1 MKSYHNA
8 QYARLTE
15 KGKPKPPLAQRRAQ
29 GEAYRAAIM
38 RFGAPEPEAAPEP
51 VVQEAAKRGGRFRV
65 EPRVYGRGGAIVVRH
80 FRAGGD
86 GPERTFIPVG
96 SVRVYTDAD
105 GYTRV
110 DIIESADPDIAA
122 YLNYDT
128 DAHTDAN
135 PDRDAVPDV
144 DAAADVDAAPD
155 ADGDGDVDAGGDA
168 NNPISRHRAARRAE
182 RAYFD
187 NPARLA
193 GLPRTPGACT
203 FVWRDAPG
211 AEGS

>member
-1 MKSYHNA
+1 MKDTTDEMLNRLRDNWLPAEELPTVSVDEYLNLLNA
-8 QYARLTE
+8 NWIE
-15 KGKPKPPLAQRRAQ
+15 PD
-29 GEAYRAAIM
+29 
-38 RFGAPEPEAAPEP
+38 AP
-51 VVQEAAKRGGRFRV
+51 QEAAKRGGRFRV

-144 DAAADVDAAPD
+144 DAAADVDGAPD

-182 RAYFD
+182 RAFFD
-187 NPARLA
+187 NAARLA

-203 FVWRDAPG
+203 FVWRDAPMG
-211 AEGS
+211 DTE